1 MYSSQPVFAE
11 SALQKSLL
19 ELRKAIQEQVQKSP
33 IGDNQPTTVQ
43 ALKQDGNIEDVFDAA
58 PAKKKQEIELY
69 WKTKAEL
76 FNAIA
81 ENKIPK
87 LTFDTNLE
95 TKRRV
100 VTSIATILTVD
111 YKTPVLVNDISDEF
125 CSLEF
130 NNVPRV
136 IGLITESKFMKLGDT
151 PPNFLGS
158 PDVEYNNSEGRRLL
172 VNLKRACTMMNG
184 SKAVYP
190 FVNSLSSLLKEY
202 SDLTEVHVE
211 KMRLAKIEEF
221 KVNQEKERLAK
232 IEEDL
237 ISAQQKKEADEF
249 AFVAKAEKDLADSKA
264 RAAAKQEADRAL
276 REKQFQ
282 DELNRKEAERERICL
297 ASAEYK
303 RFTSATMV
311 KENLSQVDYA
321 KKSIQREKDIGKVSG
336 YEDAGKLNELGRLQI
351 FAQDLAD
358 SAFKEYKKYGG
369 KAFLQSGVV
378 VGKNPCL

>member
-1 MYSSQPVFAE
+1 MNKLIALPNSRKCYSLILGLLCLYSSQPVFAE

-19 ELRKAIQEQVQKSP
+19 ELKKAIQEQVQKSS
-33 IGDNQPTTVQ
+33 IGDNQSTTVQ

-58 PAKKKQEIELY
+58 PSKQKQQIEPY

-95 TKRRV
+95 TKQRV
-100 VTSIATILTVD
+100 ISSIATILTVD
-111 YKTPVLVNDISDEF
+111 YKTPVLVGDISDTF
-125 CSLEF
+125 CSHEF

-136 IGLITESKFMKLGDT
+136 IGLITESKFMKLSDT

-172 VNLKRACTMMNG
+172 LNLKRSCTMSNG

-190 FVNSLSSLLKEY
+190 FVTSLSSLLKEY
-202 SDLTEVHVE
+202 SELTEVHVE

-232 IEEDL
+232 IEYDL
-237 ISAQQKKEADEF
+237 ISAQQKKEADEL
-249 AFVAKAEKDLADSKA
+249 ARVAKVEKEMADSQA
-264 RAAAKQEADRAL
+264 RVAAKQEADRDL

-282 DELNRKEAERERICL
+282 NEFNKKEAESDHIIER
-297 ASAEYK
+297 
-303 RFTSATMV
+303 
-311 KENLSQVDYA
+311 
-321 KKSIQREKDIGKVSG
+321 
-336 YEDAGKLNELGRLQI
+336 
-351 FAQDLAD
+351 
-358 SAFKEYKKYGG
+358 
-369 KAFLQSGVV
+369 
-378 VGKNPCL
+378 